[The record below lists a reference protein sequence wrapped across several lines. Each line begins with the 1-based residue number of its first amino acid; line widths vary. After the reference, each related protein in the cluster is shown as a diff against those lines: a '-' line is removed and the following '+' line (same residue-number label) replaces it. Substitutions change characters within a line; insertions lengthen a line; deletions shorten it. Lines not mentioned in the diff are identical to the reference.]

1 MYMMTRYADLSGK
14 LDEILKEIRWIT
26 SWRVLLFNIFLISCW
41 EGGLRGTWVSEYPLT
56 LLIIQYFNYSVRE
69 INSLCEKYKKRI
81 YLIIVLIYNLDGGNK
96 WDINTYEYITNDK
109 WCFFYIGRSIFR
121 SFLTVI
127 FYTFIF
133 VKDEMHVDFLHNQ
146 RNTNICICMAFRERL
161 GLTQYLGVHKLC
173 KRCL

>member
-1 MYMMTRYADLSGK
+1 MYMTTRYADLSGK

-109 WCFFYIGRSIFR
+109 WCFFLHWKKHFQIISNGN
-121 SFLTVI
+121 FLY
-127 FYTFIF
+127 FYF
-133 VKDEMHVDFLHNQ
+133 
-146 RNTNICICMAFRERL
+146 
-161 GLTQYLGVHKLC
+161 C
-173 KRCL
+173 KGWDACRFFT